1 MLFYFLCF
9 LEEILELILTR
20 ADSNGRTG
28 WFIFNLEL
36 MKTCYPPINIEFTD
50 RKAYYDALDSYAE
63 RAPQG
68 NDEAFL

>member
-1 MLFYFLCF
+1 MICF

-28 WFIFNLEL
+28 RLVVNLEL

-50 RKAYYDALDSYAE
+50 RKAYYDAFDSYA
-63 RAPQG
+63 RTPPQDNG
-68 NDEAFL
+68 EAF